1 MVETILVLLVM
12 AVVLVI
18 AGVKVVPQGQNWTV
32 ERFGRYTYTLD
43 AGLHLIVPLV
53 DTIGHKLNMMEQVL
67 DVEPQQVISKDNAMV
82 TVDAVCFFVVVEAKD
97 AAYEVSNLP
106 LAMRN
111 LVMTNIRAVVGSMD
125 LDELLSKRDEI
136 NTHIQSK
143 VTPAA
148 EPWGVRIARVEIKD
162 IAPPPDIVNAMAAQ
176 LKAEREKR
184 AVMLEAEGRA
194 NAVRTQAEGDKSAMI
209 ARAQGQLEAAKL
221 EAEARERLAQAEAV
235 ATQVVSEAIAHNGR
249 DAIQYFV
256 ATKYIEALQGIGAS
270 SNSKLV
276 MIPLEA
282 SSVIGAVSGIQELLH
297 KVSSEMRTGETPPA
311 T

>member
-1 MVETILVLLVM
+1 MIETILVLLVM
-12 AVVLVI
+12 SVVLVL
-18 AGVKVVPQGQNWTV
+18 AGVKVVPQGMNWTV
-32 ERFGRYTYTLD
+32 ERFGRYTRTLD

-82 TVDAVCFFVVVEAKD
+82 TVDAVCFFVVINAQD
-97 AAYEVSNLP
+97 AAYEVSNLS

-184 AVMLEAEGRA
+184 AVMLEAEGKA
-194 NAVRTQAEGDKSAMI
+194 NAARTQAEGEKAAMI

-235 ATQVVSEAIAHNGR
+235 ATQVVAEAIAHNGR

-256 ATKYIEALQGIGAS
+256 ATKYIESLQTIGSAQ
-270 SNSKLV
+270 NSKLV

-282 SSVIGAVSGIQELLH
+282 TGVIGAVSGIQELLQRVSAESTAH
-297 KVSSEMRTGETPPA
+297 KVP
-311 T
+311 